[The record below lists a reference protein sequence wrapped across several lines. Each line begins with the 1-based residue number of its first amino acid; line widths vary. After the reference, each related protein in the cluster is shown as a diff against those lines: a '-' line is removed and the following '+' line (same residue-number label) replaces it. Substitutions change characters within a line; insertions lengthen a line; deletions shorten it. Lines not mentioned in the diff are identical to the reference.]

1 LSKGTNEKKQS
12 REEKPT
18 EAMSISL
25 RDLIPFVVALLQTA
39 ILPFILIIVVL
50 AFIGIVVSL
59 LLH

>member
-1 LSKGTNEKKQS
+1 
-12 REEKPT
+12 
-18 EAMSISL
+18 MSISL

>member
-18 EAMSISL
+18 EAISISL

>member
-1 LSKGTNEKKQS
+1 MSKGTNEKKQS

-18 EAMSISL
+18 EAISISL

>member
-1 LSKGTNEKKQS
+1 MSKGTNEKKQS